1 MSSYAILIF
10 FLFLGVVLAGGAMLT
25 GFLLSPRT
33 PRTENQQASYECG
46 IETTGRS
53 RVRFRVGYYLF
64 ALLFLIFDIEV
75 LFLFPAISIF
85 GGVKSG
91 EIPIPLNLL
100 IAELAIFVAV
110 LLGGLAYAWRKGALK
125 WD

>member
-1 MSSYAILIF
+1 MSSYAILLF

-33 PRTENQQASYECG
+33 PRTLSQQSAYECG

-53 RVRFRVGYYLF
+53 HVRFRVGYYLF

-85 GGVKSG
+85 GEVAGTAPAIPMGV
-91 EIPIPLNLL
+91 LL
-100 IAELAIFVAV
+100 VELALFIAI
-110 LLGGLAYAWRKGALK
+110 LLGGLAYAWRKGALT